1 MQITALKEIWKIGRV
16 LAFWKELHQM
26 KEAQTLV
33 KPNDVWRHIVPSSPS
48 PVLTEEAVVLEFVR
62 GGVALTGVQAPVS
75 LGV

>member
-33 KPNDVWRHIVPSSPS
+33 KPKMTCGDTLFHLLQDLS
-48 PVLTEEAVVLEFVR
+48 
-62 GGVALTGVQAPVS
+62 
-75 LGV
+75 